1 MQTHGLE
8 IHLEPLL
15 ICAAAG
21 FTIQNWSH
29 QGPRLLGA
37 MDQVALPVY
46 VVFFTMAGARL
57 DLGAL
62 AASWGLAVA
71 LAGFRIV
78 MIMLGTRL
86 ATSLAGDP
94 APFRRYCWLG
104 FVTQAGLS
112 LALISQIESRFPDWG
127 PGLAT
132 TLVAVIAINQLIG
145 PAAFKMA
152 LEKVG
157 EARKGTS

>member
-1 MQTHGLE
+1 
-8 IHLEPLL
+8 
-15 ICAAAG
+15 
-21 FTIQNWSH
+21 
-29 QGPRLLGA
+29 
-37 MDQVALPVY
+37 
-46 VVFFTMAGARL
+46 
-57 DLGAL
+57 
-62 AASWGLAVA
+62 
-71 LAGFRIV
+71 

-112 LALISQIESRFPDWG
+112 LALISQIEDRFPDWG
-127 PGLAT
+127 ASLAT

-157 EARKGTS
+157 EARRGSSARKGMS